1 MTSPSPSDVFEDVLN
16 LEDQYYREGYQLG
29 VDDGTKSGRIEGRVF
44 GLEKGLAKFL
54 DMGVLNGRAAVW
66 QARLPQPDDP
76 PRYITVVDGHGD
88 GVVPQL
94 GANARLHKH
103 VDRLAALSDPDDLT
117 TANTEDSV
125 SEFDHRLK
133 DARAKGALIARIIGE
148 GEDEDYSS
156 DTKAEAADKQE
167 RGESSGETVL
177 RIRRTGKGKGIG
189 VAGRK
194 TGEMEDFVGLPSR
207 QRE

>member
-1 MTSPSPSDVFEDVLN
+1 MTSPSPSDVVFEDVLN
-16 LEDQYYREGYQLG
+16 LEDQYYSEGYRLG

-44 GLEKGLAKFL
+44 GLEKGFAKFL

-66 QARLPQPDDP
+66 QARLPRP
-76 PRYITVVDGHGD
+76 ITVVDGDGD
-88 GVVPQL
+88 RVVPQL
-94 GANARLHKH
+94 GTNARLYKH
-103 VDRLAALSDPDDLT
+103 MDRLAALSDPDDLT

-125 SEFDHRLK
+125 SEFNYRLK
-133 DARAKGALIARIIGE
+133 DARAKGALIARMI
-148 GEDEDYSS
+148 GEDEDHSS
-156 DTKAEAADKQE
+156 DTEAEAADTQE
-167 RGESSGETVL
+167 RGESSGTVL
-177 RIRRTGKGKGIG
+177 RIRRTGKGKGMG